1 MKIKKVDDKPMVIHT
16 KKKAKLHTHEPKKAS
31 VKAANIYTVERN
43 SKNKNSSGEFGG
55 NKKYRKSTIH
65 KTDKENKGMF
75 FKYRMA
81 AKESK
86 QSIKTKD
93 SSIKLAGAVTTQTAL
108 SNMEGGDE
116 IRDATEIA
124 YAASRPVTGTAS
136 KGAEMYRRKAA
147 MKTKSR
153 IKKIEAGSNLSKAGK
168 SVTENVTDEVE
179 NYMDKS
185 KSVSSHRNK
194 GSSHIKTRESGNTAG
209 IKRDSVISVKGK
221 TAGKKIDKADSKRN
235 SRNRKIRF
243 FLDKLKSEQDQ
254 QDSVKQMATD
264 ILKGKA
270 FLMAKK
276 IIAAIAPLLL
286 GLVLLIAVVTIPVVA
301 VIAVLYNSPF
311 AFFLPPLEAG
321 DTVTSV
327 TSAYVSEFNR
337 EVNDLITAHT
347 GCDTG
352 QIVYV
357 DYEGIGA
364 PSNFNDIIAVYMV
377 KHGVED
383 TATVMNTTSKGWLQT
398 VVDDMCSYTTS
409 TGSETVATA
418 NGGSVTQ
425 TVYYVNVSYKYADD
439 MVSEYGFNAN
449 EQELLSQMMSMFYS
463 SSGVTPQSSLTQTE
477 IDEIMQGITDSTQ
490 RAVVSFALTN
500 VGYPYSQQ
508 YRDSGSYFDC
518 SSLAYYSWQAAGK
531 DISYGGAYS
540 AAAEAEGLE
549 SAGYAVSYDD
559 MQPGDLIF
567 YSYERN
573 GRYKN
578 ISHVAVYV
586 GNGMV
591 VEAKGAAYGVTY
603 NTVPN
608 VGNIVVIGRP
618 Q

>member
-16 KKKAKLHTHEPKKAS
+16 KKKAKLHTHEPKKAKL
-31 VKAANIYTVERN
+31 KASNIYTVDREGKLN
-43 SKNKNSSGEFGG
+43 GDLGGTVG
-55 NKKYRKSTIH
+55 NKKYRRSTFHIAG
-65 KTDKENKGMF
+65 KEKKGMF
-75 FKYRMA
+75 HQYRMA
-81 AKESK
+81 LKESK

-168 SVTENVTDEVE
+168 SVTDEVE

-209 IKRDSVISVKGK
+209 IKRDSIISIKGK
-221 TAGKKIDKADSKRN
+221 TAGKKIDKVDSKQN

-276 IIAAIAPLLL
+276 VIAVVAPILL
-286 GLVLLIAVVTIPVVA
+286 GLVLLIAVVAIPVVA

-311 AFFLPPLEAG
+311 AFFLPPLESG

-327 TSAYVSEFNR
+327 ASAYVSEFNR

-439 MVSEYGFNAN
+439 MVSEYGFNVN

-490 RAVVSFALTN
+490 RAVVSFALTK

-531 DISYGGAYS
+531 DISYAGVYS

-549 SAGYAVSYDD
+549 SAGYGVSYDD

>member
-16 KKKAKLHTHEPKKAS
+16 KKKAKLHTHEPKKAKL
-31 VKAANIYTVERN
+31 KASNIYTVDREGKLN
-43 SKNKNSSGEFGG
+43 GDLGGTVG
-55 NKKYRKSTIH
+55 NKKYRRSTFHIAG
-65 KTDKENKGMF
+65 KEKKGMF
-75 FKYRMA
+75 HQYRMA
-81 AKESK
+81 LKESK

-168 SVTENVTDEVE
+168 SVTDEVE

-194 GSSHIKTRESGNTAG
+194 ESSHIKTRESGNTAG
-209 IKRDSVISVKGK
+209 IKRDSIISIKGK
-221 TAGKKIDKADSKRN
+221 TAGKKIDKVDSKQN

-276 IIAAIAPLLL
+276 VIAVVAPILL
-286 GLVLLIAVVTIPVVA
+286 GLVLLIAVVAIPVVA

-311 AFFLPPLEAG
+311 AFFLPPLESG

-327 TSAYVSEFNR
+327 ASAYVSEFNR

-439 MVSEYGFNAN
+439 MVSEYGFNVN

-490 RAVVSFALTN
+490 RAVVSFALTK

-531 DISYGGAYS
+531 DISYAGVYS

-549 SAGYAVSYDD
+549 SAGYGVSYDD

>member
-1 MKIKKVDDKPMVIHT
+1 M
-16 KKKAKLHTHEPKKAS
+16 
-31 VKAANIYTVERN
+31 
-43 SKNKNSSGEFGG
+43 
-55 NKKYRKSTIH
+55 
-65 KTDKENKGMF
+65 
-75 FKYRMA
+75 
-81 AKESK
+81 
-86 QSIKTKD
+86 
-93 SSIKLAGAVTTQTAL
+93 
-108 SNMEGGDE
+108 
-116 IRDATEIA
+116 
-124 YAASRPVTGTAS
+124 
-136 KGAEMYRRKAA
+136 
-147 MKTKSR
+147 
-153 IKKIEAGSNLSKAGK
+153 
-168 SVTENVTDEVE
+168 
-179 NYMDKS
+179 
-185 KSVSSHRNK
+185 
-194 GSSHIKTRESGNTAG
+194 
-209 IKRDSVISVKGK
+209 
-221 TAGKKIDKADSKRN
+221 
-235 SRNRKIRF
+235 
-243 FLDKLKSEQDQ
+243 
-254 QDSVKQMATD
+254 
-264 ILKGKA
+264 
-270 FLMAKK
+270 
-276 IIAAIAPLLL
+276 
-286 GLVLLIAVVTIPVVA
+286 LLIAVVAIPVVA

-311 AFFLPPLEAG
+311 AFFLPPLESG

-327 TSAYVSEFNR
+327 ASAYVSEFNR
-337 EVNDLITAHT
+337 EVNDLITVHS

-531 DISYGGAYS
+531 DISYAGAYS

-591 VEAKGAAYGVTY
+591 VEANGAAYGVTY

>member
-16 KKKAKLHTHEPKKAS
+16 KKKAKLHTHEPKKAKL
-31 VKAANIYTVERN
+31 KASNIYTVDREGKLN
-43 SKNKNSSGEFGG
+43 GDLGGTVG
-55 NKKYRKSTIH
+55 NKKYRRSTFHIAG
-65 KTDKENKGMF
+65 KEKKGMF
-75 FKYRMA
+75 HQYRMA
-81 AKESK
+81 LKESK

-168 SVTENVTDEVE
+168 SVTDEVE

-209 IKRDSVISVKGK
+209 IKRDSIISIKGK
-221 TAGKKIDKADSKRN
+221 TAGKKIDNVDSKQN

-276 IIAAIAPLLL
+276 VIAVVAPILL
-286 GLVLLIAVVTIPVVA
+286 GLVLLIAVVAIPVVA

-311 AFFLPPLEAG
+311 AFFLPPLESG

-327 TSAYVSEFNR
+327 ASAYVSEFNR

-409 TGSETVATA
+409 TGSDSSNSQWWKRNA
-418 NGGSVTQ
+418 NGILCQ
-425 TVYYVNVSYKYADD
+425 C
-439 MVSEYGFNAN
+439 
-449 EQELLSQMMSMFYS
+449 QL
-463 SSGVTPQSSLTQTE
+463 
-477 IDEIMQGITDSTQ
+477 
-490 RAVVSFALTN
+490 
-500 VGYPYSQQ
+500 
-508 YRDSGSYFDC
+508 
-518 SSLAYYSWQAAGK
+518 
-531 DISYGGAYS
+531 
-540 AAAEAEGLE
+540 
-549 SAGYAVSYDD
+549 
-559 MQPGDLIF
+559 
-567 YSYERN
+567 
-573 GRYKN
+573 
-578 ISHVAVYV
+578 
-586 GNGMV
+586 
-591 VEAKGAAYGVTY
+591 
-603 NTVPN
+603 
-608 VGNIVVIGRP
+608 
-618 Q
+618 